1 MLCTGKRQFRRQLRA
16 SWIGVT
22 QRRRNIQWLTGTSS
36 RSVPTSLMRFGGP
49 STPLVPRTLTSKNLT
64 VQSLLLTA
72 TRGSALLSF
81 DRVRLREV
89 RRTELLMDPDRTLSY
104 CHSLLDGRGEAGS
117 EGLRG
122 GELRLECIDR
132 WSSAS
137 WPPAARRRSFVSG
150 MWREAMVF
158 GT

>member
-1 MLCTGKRQFRRQLRA
+1 MARSYAKEKGA
-16 SWIGVT
+16 
-22 QRRRNIQWLTGTSS
+22 QWFTGTSS
-36 RSVPTSLMRFGGP
+36 RNVPTSLMRFGGP
-49 STPLVPRTLTSKNLT
+49 STPFVPRTLTSKNLT

-89 RRTELLMDPDRTLSY
+89 RSTELLMDPERILSY
-104 CHSLLDGRGEAGS
+104 CHSLLVGRGEAAGS
-117 EGLRG
+117 EELRG
-122 GELRLECIDR
+122 EELRLEWIDK

-150 MWREAMVF
+150 IWREAMVF